1 MAGNWYS
8 NPVLICRCF
17 VLTVALEVPN
27 PKPRIL
33 SNMPRTFVSRNK
45 QTGLPV
51 YLDCNA
57 TAPMEPA
64 VVEVLRNHL
73 ESELG
78 NAGSRTH
85 EHGVRAKR
93 AVEEAR

>member
-1 MAGNWYS
+1 
-8 NPVLICRCF
+8 
-17 VLTVALEVPN
+17 
-27 PKPRIL
+27 
-33 SNMPRTFVSRNK
+33 MPRTFVSRNK

-73 ESELG
+73 ETCVASAMQQGRVEEIVDELMTALKFDPSVTG
-78 NAGSRTH
+78 SAGAGDAAAGS
-85 EHGVRAKR
+85 
-93 AVEEAR
+93 